1 MARKELRISGFGG
14 QGIILSGYVVGKA
27 ASVYGGKNASLIQ
40 SYGPEARGGASR
52 TEVVISDETIDYPY
66 VTTPDVSV
74 IMSQEAF
81 TKFGKDIGEN
91 GLMLIDEELVE
102 LDSTPDF
109 EFYGIPS
116 TRIAEELGRKI
127 VANMVM
133 LGFLVGV
140 TGIVSTETMENS
152 IRTSVPRGTEELNL
166 RAFHKG
172 LEYGMQVKPAEKEGK
187 NA

>member
-27 ASVYGGKNASLIQ
+27 AAIYDGKNATLIQ

-52 TEVVISDETIDYPY
+52 AEVVIADEIIDYPY

-74 IMSQEAF
+74 IMSQEAY
-81 TKFGKDIGEN
+81 TKFAEDVREDGV
-91 GLMLIDEELVE
+91 MLIDEELVE
-102 LDSTPDF
+102 PDPLPKV
-109 EFYGIPS
+109 ELHGIPS

-133 LGFLVGV
+133 LGFLVGI
-140 TGIVSTETMENS
+140 TGIVSTEAMEES

-166 RAFHKG
+166 RAFRRG
-172 LEYGMQVKPAEKEGK
+172 LEYGTSVKAAEKEG
-187 NA
+187 